1 MKKTIL
7 LLLLFFNCKL
17 ALAIDPDNVRAAY
30 KKLNLEITDDKTVIE
45 KQYQKLISVDG
56 VAFLQEG
63 KEIRAARELII
74 TFIKDYGIEIL
85 TKSNKSF
92 IFKNE
97 PINKGAS
104 LKVQF
109 MKLMENNAHILKFAF
124 TAPYSGANGEGA
136 EEGFRRASR
145 MREAIYPAYHEIHSF
160 YRGYYEKDLTSVDL
174 KMLSAALGF
183 QINSKISVI
192 NEIKEV
198 YENLSDSGKEIYTM
212 LMTLLA
218 GEGSRQDIEDIS
230 KRTKYFLYQIKAMR
244 EVSQTITDTN
254 LMKFKKLYQ
263 KMPIKP
269 GLIGSAYAPYYF
281 DTIVLLN
288 NDPPSHLL
296 VLAPKEINEK
306 YFLFHG
312 TLAPFILKNLN
323 SEQRNALNSLIFQLA
338 SLLKKDL
345 DSNEFLVVND
355 FDRQK
360 KRIALVLDIAGMTNS
375 DIHPEVLNMNVEEL
389 EKLKAS
395 YFHEGKTSC
404 TSLMKDFF

>member
-74 TFIKDYGIEIL
+74 TFIKEYGIEIL

-263 KMPIKP
+263 KMPMKP

-360 KRIALVLDIAGMTNS
+360 KRIALVLDIAVMTNS

>member
-263 KMPIKP
+263 KMPMKP

>member
-74 TFIKDYGIEIL
+74 TFIKEYGIEIL

-263 KMPIKP
+263 KMPMKP